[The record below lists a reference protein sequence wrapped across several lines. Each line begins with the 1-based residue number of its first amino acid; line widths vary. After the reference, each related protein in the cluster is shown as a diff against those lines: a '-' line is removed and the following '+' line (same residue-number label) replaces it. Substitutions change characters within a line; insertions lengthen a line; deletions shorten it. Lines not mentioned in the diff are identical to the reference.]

1 MNPFELHVLVVK
13 SPRFYGFPIV
23 FSHGFCI
30 EKSTIHSIGVSRDSS
45 KAMKRLAQLFKRQ
58 KLEAEPGKCS
68 RVFCFSCCCSG
79 MFWDFSRFLFGAKF
93 SGLFS
98 FAVFFFQ
105 GLYVLLV
112 ILSS

>member
-1 MNPFELHVLVVK
+1 
-13 SPRFYGFPIV
+13 
-23 FSHGFCI
+23 
-30 EKSTIHSIGVSRDSS
+30 
-45 KAMKRLAQLFKRQ
+45 
-58 KLEAEPGKCS
+58 
-68 RVFCFSCCCSG
+68 

-98 FAVFFFQ
+98 FAFFFQ